1 MFESVNAVIK
11 SEAWGIKLHLLNVV
25 KGSNM
30 AIKYPDYIPFRS
42 IEDYTE
48 LVCDIIEILPPEMV
62 VHRMTG
68 DAPRKILIAPDWSY
82 RKRTIL
88 NKINATL
95 KKRGTYQGVRF

>member
-1 MFESVNAVIK
+1 
-11 SEAWGIKLHLLNVV
+11 
-25 KGSNM
+25 M

-42 IEDYTE
+42 MEDYTE